1 MTIDHSPGG
10 RTDSDPFR
18 ESFRATVPA
27 TYSGFGHGARIL
39 GFGLAVI
46 VAAIAGLRAPLTVA
60 EIAIL
65 IPVLIGWNLLEW
77 YGHRAL
83 HRPGKGALARA
94 LYQRHTLTHHRFFTH
109 ESMAL
114 RDSRDLKIVFF
125 PHFALPLLTLLALPA
140 LLLVGLLWSINA
152 ALVALIALVAIYLIF
167 EALHLCAHLPQASRV
182 ARLPGIRVMCEHH
195 RRHHDPRIMMDRNM
209 NFTFPLADWLLGAL
223 ARRDSPTDAAG
234 QDARPR

>member
-1 MTIDHSPGG
+1 MKIDDSPGG
-10 RTDSDPFR
+10 EAGCEPFR

-27 TYSGFGHGARIL
+27 SYSGLGHGARIL

-46 VAAIAGLRAPLTVA
+46 VAASVGLKAPLTA
-60 EIAIL
+60 LEIAVIM
-65 IPVLIGWNLLEW
+65 PVVVGWNLLEW

-83 HRPGKGALARA
+83 HRPGQGALARA

-114 RDSRDLKIVFF
+114 RDGRDLKIVFF
-125 PHFALPLLTLLALPA
+125 PAFALPLLTLLALPG
-140 LLLVGLLWSINA
+140 LLLLGLLWSANA

-167 EALHLCAHLPQASRV
+167 ETLHLCAHLPAGSRV
-182 ARLPGIRVMCEHH
+182 ARLPGIRGMCRHH
-195 RRHHDPRIMMDRNM
+195 RRHHDPRVMMDGNM
-209 NFTFPLADWLLGAL
+209 NFTFPLADWLLGAH
-223 ARRDSPTDAAG
+223 ARRSSRTDAAG